1 MSVEIY
7 GKPACPFCEKAKA
20 LCEIRHLAYNYY
32 QLDKDFTR
40 EELFEQFPT
49 ARTFPQI
56 KINDQA
62 IGGYE
67 QLVTYI
73 EETGYNGTGH
83 SLGT

>member
-1 MSVEIY
+1 MIEIY

-20 LCEIRHLAYNYY
+20 LCEIRNLPFKYY
-32 QLDKDFTR
+32 QLEKDFTR
-40 EELFEQFPT
+40 DELFEQFPT

-56 KINDQA
+56 KVNDKA
-62 IGGYE
+62 VGGYE